1 MLFTILLLYAAYT
14 DYTRREIPNSIILYI
29 YVLSLASNNLIFE
42 RITGFLI
49 PALPLFFIALKYDGI
64 QGGDVKFLSAVG
76 AYLGF
81 YELSLVLIPT
91 TVTAVLYG
99 YIKSEKSVP
108 LAFVFCIG
116 YIIKAV
122 IFLKGG

>member
-1 MLFTILLLYAAYT
+1 MFLLLILYAAYT

-64 QGGDVKFLSAVG
+64 
-76 AYLGF
+76 
-81 YELSLVLIPT
+81 
-91 TVTAVLYG
+91 
-99 YIKSEKSVP
+99 
-108 LAFVFCIG
+108 
-116 YIIKAV
+116 
-122 IFLKGG
+122 

>member
-1 MLFTILLLYAAYT
+1 MFLLLILYAAYT

-64 QGGDVKFLSAVG
+64 QGGGRSVFGIVQSCIG
-76 AYLGF
+76 AYSDNRNGGRV
-81 YELSLVLIPT
+81 ELCEVREKRSACNCI
-91 TVTAVLYG
+91 LYR
-99 YIKSEKSVP
+99 VHH
-108 LAFVFCIG
+108 
-116 YIIKAV
+116 
-122 IFLKGG
+122 